1 MIESI
6 KLLIAV
12 IVGVMEALPQTD
24 AAGKIADA
32 EYNALIVG
40 AVSGAITGAG
50 FQVSGF
56 TDAQIAG
63 VATAFVSVV
72 RAYKAAVRS

>member
-1 MIESI
+1 
-6 KLLIAV
+6 V
-12 IVGVMEALPQTD
+12 IVGIMESLPQTD

-40 AVSGAITGAG
+40 AVTGAISGAG
-50 FQVSGF
+50 FQVTGF

-63 VATAFVSVV
+63 VAAAFINVV
-72 RAYKAAVRS
+72 RAYKTAARVPA